1 MPPKPLKKRIIW
13 EGAELI
19 KTKSFGTRIGVDIVE
34 PFGYTHKI
42 MVIMTESH
50 FPMDDAY
57 RQTLAE
63 LELVI
68 GYAFKDPLL
77 LCQAMTH
84 RSFVN
89 EASDRRVKENERLE
103 FFGDAILDFFLS
115 DRLYRRFPESREG
128 DLTRIRAS
136 LVDEESLAQLAGRL
150 DLGKYLRLG
159 KGEEKSGGRG
169 KRSILADAYEALVAA
184 VYLDGGTA
192 VVQALLE
199 AHFSP
204 LIERHGS
211 GMVSRDYKTEFQ
223 ELSQAIKGVTPRYL
237 LKDSSGPDHDR
248 VFRIEALIGADC
260 YGEGVGRSKK
270 EAEQAA
276 AREGYARLKGLAGE
290 VS

>member
-1 MPPKPLKKRIIW
+1 MAI
-13 EGAELI
+13 
-19 KTKSFGTRIGVDIVE
+19 T
-34 PFGYTHKI
+34 
-42 MVIMTESH
+42 TESQVS
-50 FPMDDAY
+50 MDDTY
-57 RQTLAE
+57 RQVLAE
-63 LELVI
+63 LELAI
-68 GYAFKDPLL
+68 GYAFKDRLL

-89 EASDRRVKENERLE
+89 EAVDRKVKENERLE

-192 VVQALLE
+192 AVQTLLD

-223 ELSQAIKGVTPRYL
+223 ELSQAVKGVTPRYL
-237 LKDSSGPDHDR
+237 LKESSGPDHDR

-276 AREGYARLKGLAGE
+276 AREGYARLKGFNGDG
-290 VS
+290 S